1 MAVKSTC
8 IVLVVMAILFTYH
21 VKLTFI
27 IIVLVIPQ
35 VLVTRISANFLD
47 SFAVTY
53 QSQKAELSNLGT
65 ESLSNIRTVKAFA
78 NEEEN
83 SLRYALQN

>member
-8 IVLVVMAILFTYH
+8 ICLVVFGILFTYH
-21 VKLTFI
+21 VALTWI
-27 IIVLVIPQ
+27 ILVIILPQ
-35 VLVTRISANFLD
+35 ILVTRISATFLD

-53 QSQKAELSNLGT
+53 QKQKAELSNIGT

-78 NEEEN
+78 NEE
-83 SLRYALQN
+83 